1 MNLSHFETYSLKNKL
16 KAISWP
22 FFAIILAISLVSV
35 ALLFSAAEGN
45 WDPWAFRQL
54 QTIILF
60 GIVMIIIPFIHI
72 SNFYRYSYHLYILG
86 IILLIIAE
94 VLGHKAMGAQRW
106 IRLGVINFQPSELMK
121 LFMILA
127 LSRFY
132 HDLPPQEIPKIK
144 NLIIPIV
151 LIIVPVALILKQPNL
166 GTSLIILFI
175 SGTIMFMAG
184 IRAWKFVSVIVAGL
198 AALPVVWSFMHDYQ
212 KRRVLTFLDP
222 ESDPLGAGYNII
234 QSMIG
239 IGSGGLL
246 GKGFMNGTQ
255 SQLSFLPEKQTDFI
269 FAVLAEEF
277 GFIGVI
283 TMFFLCFVVIGYC
296 YLITITINH
305 QFGRLVVIG
314 VATSFA
320 LHIFVNTAMIS
331 GLIPVVG
338 IPFPLLSYGGS
349 NLMVFLMA
357 FGIVQNCKINNRVK
371 VK

>member
-1 MNLSHFETYSLKNKL
+1 MNLSHFDTYSIKSKI
-16 KAISWP
+16 KAINWS
-22 FFAIILAISLVSV
+22 FFLIVISISLVSV
-35 ALLFSAAEGN
+35 ALLYSAAEGN
-45 WDPWAFRQL
+45 WDPWALRQL
-54 QTIILF
+54 QTIIVF
-60 GIVMIIIPFIHI
+60 GIVMMLIPFIHI
-72 SNFYRYSYHLYILG
+72 SYLYKYSYYLYFFG
-86 IILLIIAE
+86 IILLVVAE
-94 VLGHKAMGAQRW
+94 LLGHKAMGAQRW

-132 HDLPPQEIPKIK
+132 HDLPPQEIPRIK
-144 NLIIPIV
+144 NLLVPIL

-175 SGTIMFMAG
+175 SGAIMFMAG
-184 IRAWKFVSVIVAGL
+184 IRAWKFASVIVAGL
-198 AALPVVWSFMHDYQ
+198 AALPVVWSLMHDYQ

-222 ESDPLGAGYNII
+222 ETDPLGAGYNII

-277 GFIGVI
+277 GFAGV
-283 TMFFLCFVVIGYC
+283 MFILFLSLIIISYC
-296 YLITITINH
+296 YLITITISN

-320 LHIFVNTAMIS
+320 LHIFINTAMIS

-338 IPFPLLSYGGS
+338 TPFPLLSYGGS
-349 NLMVFLMA
+349 NLMVFLIA
-357 FGIVQNCKINNRVK
+357 FGVVQNCKINNRAK